1 MPSCP
6 QELCPANGC
15 PYGPAANVSEP
26 PYPCLA
32 RSVIWAS
39 ICFYFIGFLLFFV
52 TYGQQRWLYDVV
64 FYSPAFAIFVA
75 LGFLTVLV
83 GLVSF
88 VAMQW
93 RSLQVPIVLI
103 LVVGFGLANN
113 DRFKLRFEN
122 LSYDN
127 ARIVPLHRRVPAS
140 YSPRRRTAPRASVSS
155 PADLD
160 LVDDLA
166 ALQCWLQER
175 REDEDVVEGKPKLV
189 VVAVSGG
196 AARSAYW
203 TATVLNRLEQEI
215 CGFSRK
221 VRVMTGASGG
231 MLGSAYYVVHRRN
244 VELGC
249 DEPRSWVEAVPTDSL
264 TRWRST
270 WPCRSSGTP

>member
-1 MPSCP
+1 MVWIAGIVLGVATVKVILLFLELIPRFAERDTPRHYDLNPFERSPGHRMPSCP

-127 ARIVPLHRRVPAS
+127 ARIVPLRHQGPEH
-140 YSPRRRTAPRASVSS
+140 YSPRRRAAHGPLCPRQPTLIWLTTSRPSSVGSRNGGKTRTSSRAS
-155 PADLD
+155 
-160 LVDDLA
+160 
-166 ALQCWLQER
+166 
-175 REDEDVVEGKPKLV
+175 
-189 VVAVSGG
+189 
-196 AARSAYW
+196 
-203 TATVLNRLEQEI
+203 
-215 CGFSRK
+215 
-221 VRVMTGASGG
+221 
-231 MLGSAYYVVHRRN
+231 
-244 VELGC
+244 
-249 DEPRSWVEAVPTDSL
+249 RSWS
-264 TRWRST
+264 S
-270 WPCRSSGTP
+270 WP